1 MNDNT
6 TKDAFLSERASE
18 DQRQIERIFQKV
30 SYRSLQS
37 PYTPIRSG
45 SETG

>member
-6 TKDAFLSERASE
+6 TKDAFLSERASK
-18 DQRQIERIFQKV
+18 DQRQIERIFQEV

-37 PYTPIRSG
+37 YPES
-45 SETG
+45 